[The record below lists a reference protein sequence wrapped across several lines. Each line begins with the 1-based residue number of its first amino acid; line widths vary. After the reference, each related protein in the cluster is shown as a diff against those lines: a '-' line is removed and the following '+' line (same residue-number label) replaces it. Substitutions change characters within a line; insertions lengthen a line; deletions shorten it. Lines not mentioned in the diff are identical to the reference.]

1 VQNTAHVYGKKVDF
15 LHEKSLGV
23 VATLTS
29 GPPGGEGG
37 EEEAGGDE
45 AGGPRKRR
53 GAARPDLDFGF
64 IKVEVIKHF
73 DCLQNC
79 IIFMRIRICLSCYCV
94 KFLLCWLTNSCT
106 ACRNHLSS
114 CLYHTLIIL

>member
-1 VQNTAHVYGKKVDF
+1 MQNTAHVYGKKVDF

-37 EEEAGGDE
+37 EEEAAGDE
-45 AGGPRKRR
+45 AGPRKRR

-64 IKVEVIKHF
+64 IKVEVNKYF
-73 DCLQNC
+73 DCLQTVL
-79 IIFMRIRICLSCYCV
+79 RIRDPV
-94 KFLLCWLTNSCT
+94 PF
-106 ACRNHLSS
+106 
-114 CLYHTLIIL
+114 